1 MASMKPL
8 SEESPSAAMARVVFQ
23 PNGRQGVVP
32 VGTNLLQA
40 ARQLGV
46 EIESICG
53 GHQTC
58 GKCMVLVEEG
68 DFPKFG
74 LTSSRDHLS
83 PPGDRER
90 AYAERRR
97 FPPGARLSCACSVTG
112 DLVVRVPEESQT
124 RKQVVRKG
132 AGIAR
137 RMTVDAAMRLY
148 YVELPPAHLKDHRGD
163 WERLAAALAE
173 THGLE
178 DLRIDLAALRELQPA
193 LDRGGRRVTATVLDR
208 QEVVRV
214 QPGFLD
220 VVYGIS
226 LDIGTTTMA
235 AHLCNLRTGDLLGAA
250 SRMNP
255 QVPYGEDLMSRVSYA
270 MLNADGVERMQGAVI
285 EAINGMIAELSDGAG
300 IQPQD
305 VVELV
310 AVGNTTMHHLLLGIN
325 PRELGGT
332 PFSLATHGALNVKAR
347 ELGIAIAPGGNVF
360 IPPCE
365 AGHVGADNVAV
376 LVAEAPY
383 AQDEMMLVI
392 DVGTNGEILLGN
404 RQGVY
409 SASSPTGP
417 AFEGAQIVHGMRAAE
432 GAIERVRIDPAT
444 LEVRYKVIGRDDW
457 LTSKAEEPRR
467 AEETAVSEFEKA
479 RERRQRMRA
488 QAMTPEVRASG
499 ICGSGIIEAV
509 AELFWAGLVAPNG
522 RFVQMSHPRLRT
534 AQGNGAG
541 KAEFVLAWGH
551 ETSTGREI
559 VIHADDVRAIQLA
572 KAALYAG
579 TKLLMQRLG
588 LERIDR
594 IVLAGGF
601 GSYIDPRHAM
611 ALGMIPDCELARVKA
626 VGNAAGDGAR
636 MMLLDRNKRAEAA
649 WAARWVQY
657 VETAG
662 ELSFQEEFVSAIN
675 IPHALDSFPRA
686 EAMVLEASKLWTD
699 ERRQGWL
706 RYAGGGFE
714 GIRSLGRD
722 SKTADAPEST
732 LRRDETQQSK
742 KG

>member
-8 SEESPSAAMARVVFQ
+8 SEESPRVKSVRVVFQ
-23 PNGRQGVVP
+23 PNGRQGNVP
-32 VGTNLLQA
+32 VGTNLLEA

-74 LTSSRDHLS
+74 MSSSGDHLS

-90 AYAERRR
+90 AYAQRRG
-97 FPPGARLSCACSVTG
+97 FAPGARLSCACSVTG

-163 WERLAAALAE
+163 WERLAAALVE
-173 THGLE
+173 THDLE
-178 DLRIDLAALRELQPA
+178 DLRIDLTALRELQLA
-193 LDRGGRRVTATVLDR
+193 LDRGGRCVTVTVWDR

-235 AHLCNLRTGDLLGAA
+235 AHLCNLRTGDLLGGA

-255 QVPYGEDLMSRVSYA
+255 QVPFGEDLMSRVSYA
-270 MLNADGVERMQGAVI
+270 MLNEDGVARMQGAVL
-285 EAINGMIAELSDGAG
+285 EAINGMIAELADEAG

-347 ELGIAIAPGGNVF
+347 ELGIAIAPGGNIF

-383 AQDEMMLVI
+383 AQDAMMLII

-444 LEVRYKVIGRDDW
+444 LDVRYKIIGRDDW
-457 LTSKAEEPRR
+457 VTSAADGSGASR
-467 AEETAVSEFEKA
+467 ADHAAANE
-479 RERRQRMRA
+479 RQRDRRQRLGD

-522 RFVQMSHPRLRT
+522 RFVQASHPRLRT
-534 AQGNGAG
+534 AQANGTG

-588 LERIDR
+588 LERVER

-611 ALGMIPDCELARVKA
+611 ALGMIPDCELSRVKA

-636 MMLLDRNKRAEAA
+636 MMLLDRNKRDEAT

-657 VETAG
+657 VETAS

-675 IPHALDSFPRA
+675 IPHAFDPFPRA
-686 EAMVLEASKLWTD
+686 EAIVFEASKQWTD
-699 ERRQGWL
+699 ERRRGWL
-706 RYAGGGFE
+706 RYAGSGFE
-714 GIRSLGRD
+714 QIRSLVPSEETPDVSEAASR
-722 SKTADAPEST
+722 T
-732 LRRDETQQSK
+732 DEPQHRE